1 MAGKPIGEFSMKMI
15 TITNTPGPAGSILVH
30 VNFEGTAS
38 GFGAIFETATFV
50 GSGKDGT
57 FSLGG
62 SAYMDNGEIV
72 NGVGQGSY
80 ESKGKHK
87 WATANTMEL
96 SDGPPDR
103 GHGRNRLGCADVEGE
118 AHRVGPSL
126 DSITL
131 H

>member
-1 MAGKPIGEFSMKMI
+1 MAGKPIGEFSMKM
-15 TITNTPGPAGSILVH
+15 ITNTPGPAGSILVH

-50 GSGKDGT
+50 GGGKDGT
-57 FSLGG
+57 FSLVG

-96 SDGPPDR
+96 SDGPR
-103 GHGRNRLGCADVEGE
+103 IGGTGE
-118 AHRVGPSL
+118 IDLAARTWNGK
-126 DSITL
+126 ITE
-131 H
+131 